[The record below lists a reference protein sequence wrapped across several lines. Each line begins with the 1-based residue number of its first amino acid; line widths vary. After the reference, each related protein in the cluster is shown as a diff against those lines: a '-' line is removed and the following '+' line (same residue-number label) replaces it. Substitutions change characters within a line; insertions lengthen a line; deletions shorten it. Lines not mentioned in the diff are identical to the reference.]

1 MIENLKIS
9 AEDEKHEFTKIY
21 PEHQK
26 IAEEE
31 GFSEIADLYA
41 NIIQVESCHN
51 KLFTDL
57 YTQMS
62 EGTIYKKP
70 KPVKWKCAACG
81 YEHTSEEAWK
91 VCPLCL
97 APQGMVM
104 LKLKD
109 E

>member
-1 MIENLKIS
+1 
-9 AEDEKHEFTKIY
+9 
-21 PEHQK
+21 
-26 IAEEE
+26 
-31 GFSEIADLYA
+31 
-41 NIIQVESCHN
+41 
-51 KLFTDL
+51 
-57 YTQMS
+57 MS